1 MNPALT
7 GTHQIE
13 SDFKATVA
21 RAFDAMITWAGGAP
35 PAFSA

>member
-1 MNPALT
+1 MNPTLT
-7 GTHQIE
+7 GARWIE

-21 RAFDAMITWAGGAP
+21 RAFGAVITYP